1 MMYEFRIRAK
11 DMASLHQ
18 MILEAADNIKG
29 GSMGKVYNQTPAVG
43 HTVFP
48 TTLPAFPEADAAP
61 STPSVEQDPDVDTAG
76 VPYNPAIHSA
86 TRAKKADGTWK
97 ARRGANKDE
106 APVVAAS
113 PAAAPT
119 LAPPPVPT
127 SHVPMPA
134 FPEMPATPPLAAL
147 PPLPQPQ
154 ALPTNGVYTFESFKA
169 NLVLLIAD
177 LVNKGK
183 ITQQYVGQLNQHFGT
198 REIAEVVHKDAQA
211 RELYELFA
219 QLEFIVKLG

>member
-1 MMYEFRIRAK
+1 
-11 DMASLHQ
+11 
-18 MILEAADNIKG
+18 
-29 GSMGKVYNQTPAVG
+29 
-43 HTVFP
+43 
-48 TTLPAFPEADAAP
+48 
-61 STPSVEQDPDVDTAG
+61 
-76 VPYNPAIHSA
+76 
-86 TRAKKADGTWK
+86 
-97 ARRGANKDE
+97 
-106 APVVAAS
+106 
-113 PAAAPT
+113 
-119 LAPPPVPT
+119 
-127 SHVPMPA
+127 MPA